1 MARFVHLSDL
11 HLSVATNHERM
22 AGLLG
27 HIAGAIPNLRQR
39 PDFVVI
45 SGDLTDFG
53 DAESYAA
60 LRPLI
65 EAFPVPVVLALG
77 NHDRREAFHAVFGQA
92 GSDAPYD
99 HDVVL
104 AGVHV
109 ITLDTL
115 VPGGVA
121 GALDGA
127 QLGWLETALSRHAD
141 LPKLIIAHHPPR
153 ISETDLPWTCL
164 DADSTERLAA
174 LLEGQKV
181 IAILSGHIHMNRMS
195 LWRGVPLVASS
206 GLQSTIDVLH
216 EEGLRILDGAS
227 FALCRA
233 EGGDFTVHFV
243 PMLPEGREIAMVD
256 IARLSAFS

>member
-1 MARFVHLSDL
+1 MAHFVHLSDL
-11 HLSVATNHERM
+11 HMTVGTNHERI

-27 HIAGAIPNLRQR
+27 HIARSIPHMRQR
-39 PDFVVI
+39 PDFVVV
-45 SGDLTDFG
+45 SGDLTDRG

-65 EAFPVPVVLALG
+65 EAFPVPVVLSLG

-99 HDVVL
+99 HDTVL

-109 ITLDTL
+109 ISLDTL
-115 VPGGVA
+115 VPGHVA
-121 GALDGA
+121 GSLDEA
-127 QLGWLETALSRHAD
+127 QLGWLQTALTRHPG
-141 LPKLIIAHHPPR
+141 LPKLIIAHHPPKT
-153 ISETDLPWTCL
+153 SEADRSWTCL
-164 DADSTERLAA
+164 DADSTARLAA
-174 LLEGQKV
+174 LLEGHQV

-195 LWRGVPLVASS
+195 LWRGMSLVASS

-256 IARLSAFS
+256 IARLSVSA